1 MTQGGD
7 TNPGPRPPLHH
18 PSWSSGSHGEQGLG
32 QRAQPPRQP
41 RAWAVAVRRACRR
54 VGSARPAVELEEVPG
69 AECVCLGFSGLAQ
82 AVLLFWE
89 PRPPVQEVAAE
100 GRAGR
105 PLWSHV
111 STRPQEW
118 PAPSSLASVLSPAC
132 PAVCPRLLTV
142 SGGHQPPTSARGQI
156 YPRAFALAV
165 LPTRSPLCCLHISV
179 RPAWLPCPLHPFSLQ
194 LSSLLD
200 IFPIHLI
207 SS

>member
-1 MTQGGD
+1 MTRTQVRGPPSTIPAGAVAA
-7 TNPGPRPPLHH
+7 TGSRASAKGPSPHGSPEPGPWL
-18 PSWSSGSHGEQGLG
+18 SGERAGGWAALG
-32 QRAQPPRQP
+32 
-41 RAWAVAVRRACRR
+41 
-54 VGSARPAVELEEVPG
+54 RPAVELEEVPG

-142 SGGHQPPTSARGQI
+142 SGGHQPPTSDRGQI